1 MLKKIIIAALSI
13 FILISCSQKKVTEN
27 TDAWTEITPETE
39 TTIEVW
45 GWNLAAEHMKET
57 IASFNKKYPKIK
69 VNVTKFGGPA
79 VLKQKLYVAFGA
91 NENLPNLVQMED
103 CDIALI
109 TEQYHKFFLDL
120 KDQMSDN
127 WSNEIVSSKIPTSFD
142 STGKQVV
149 IPFDICPAVLF
160 YREDLFKKAGIDI
173 NSIVTWEDFI
183 EAGKKLQAALPNTK
197 MIGFS
202 YTTSF
207 SFFIRAVMLQQGKDY
222 FDQDGKIAIG
232 SKEAIEAAK
241 LMQRFVTEG
250 IAFDTTDWAGT
261 IRAVKSDDIATIPY
275 GIWWGA
281 TLKDQAPE
289 MKGKWKL
296 TFLPVLEKG
305 NYKTAHWGGSSGGII
320 NVGDPVKQTAALEF
334 MKNAMLTV
342 ENQMLSFKKYNYVP
356 IYLPTYEDTEF
367 LGEDPYFGKDFSEFI
382 FELQKEMPQ
391 NAKYTESFPEAIL
404 LMESTY
410 QAIINDKLDPE
421 KAMKNAAEQLKNSTG
436 IEISE

>member
-1 MLKKIIIAALSI
+1 M
-13 FILISCSQKKVTEN
+13 
-27 TDAWTEITPETE
+27 
-39 TTIEVW
+39 
-45 GWNLAAEHMKET
+45 
-57 IASFNKKYPKIK
+57 
-69 VNVTKFGGPA
+69 
-79 VLKQKLYVAFGA
+79 
-91 NENLPNLVQMED
+91 
-103 CDIALI
+103 
-109 TEQYHKFFLDL
+109 
-120 KDQMSDN
+120 
-127 WSNEIVSSKIPTSFD
+127 
-142 STGKQVV
+142 
-149 IPFDICPAVLF
+149 
-160 YREDLFKKAGIDI
+160 
-173 NSIVTWEDFI
+173 
-183 EAGKKLQAALPNTK
+183 QAALPNTK

-202 YTTSF
+202 YTISF